1 MSDINLSCLI
11 QGTDLDKYFKI
22 SIDKN
27 SDIYDLKETIW
38 NKKKNTFSSIDANDL
53 ILWKVKVPISDKEKF
68 KQLEY
73 TESIIEDVLGGT
85 KLNDATVGV
94 KEIFGNSPAKK
105 HIHIIIGQPTTE
117 QSTNTT
123 QKMNQ
128 EIPSLTQQA
137 KAMSLEEES
146 DEYNDR
152 SVPSENTRTWQSSR
166 NNSSRSNFRQ
176 GTNPFGTSPF
186 GQNKRNNGMNNQSR
200 INLTGKTPLTCKIL
214 LLGGTG
220 TGKSTI
226 INMMANY
233 FLSGTLENPKV
244 VIPTKYFKVT
254 ENDFV
259 RNNSEAKIAD
269 VTRSQTTSCCNYEFK
284 HPGNSFYD
292 FIFIDTP
299 GMSDTNGID
308 QDDKNIEEIV
318 NAAINVG
325 SLTAI
330 VIIASG
336 TEARVTPTIMNTII
350 RLRNSLPDEIVYNNL
365 LLILTK
371 CTKSSACFS
380 EDAFANEIAKPK
392 QIFYMDNQVFCT
404 DPQIWLNDEDEYS
417 IVQHQWNKS
426 FKTFDNLLKMITE
439 MNATSTK
446 AFTEMRDLRNKIKSE
461 IATISQTTTNI
472 QQIQDKL
479 EAAYIAL
486 QKTGDKK
493 NSFSNYTTTETITI
507 TVPVETSIINTV
519 CTTHQRSGIICH
531 KDCGLEFT
539 GNSGTT
545 NFNGCYCMGSDNK
558 CTECGCDTYSHFH
571 TNVEMKTETKTI
583 NKVINKVLEDVKA
596 QYDMADADHKR
607 ISNDAN
613 QFQQAFAKLQAKAD
627 DNYNKIRQLCS
638 DLSKICSRFNFVDE
652 LNANIKNMKLDAKTL
667 KNLDLRDKAESE
679 IRKLEAYIDGL
690 SRQG

>member
-446 AFTEMRDLRNKIKSE
+446 AFTEMRDL
-461 IATISQTTTNI
+461 
-472 QQIQDKL
+472 
-479 EAAYIAL
+479 
-486 QKTGDKK
+486 
-493 NSFSNYTTTETITI
+493 
-507 TVPVETSIINTV
+507 
-519 CTTHQRSGIICH
+519 H
-531 KDCGLEFT
+531 CGLEFT